1 MPTTN
6 KVLADRISR
15 LEEAEERTTTAINS
29 LTLELRTIREQMQ
42 KWKGFIGGALF
53 VIGAIWTMLQ
63 FGLQAFVQWAKGG

>member
-53 VIGAIWTMLQ
+53 VVGAIWTMLQ
-63 FGLQAFVQWAKGG
+63 FGAHALIQWAKGG